1 MTPPIIFFTGRAKL
15 AIRAAAFVR
24 VAAVRAGTVYNEDR
38 ARVVLIE
45 RAPAGLSETAVSR
58 LGGRV
63 GRQRSVWQ
71 TPLREACQFGA
82 SGSACGERRRCGAS
96 GSPSEYHFV
105 LRMIATTVLDRFRLD
120 GRVAFVTGGRRGL
133 GRAFAQALAEAGARV
148 AISSR
153 VVADGE
159 QAAEQLRQAG
169 AEAISVS
176 GDVTNPADVEA
187 MVAAV
192 EGQLGPIDVLVNNAG
207 VVEHRPALEVT
218 PESWRS
224 VLAVN
229 LDGLWFCCQA
239 VGQRMVE
246 RRQGVIVNIGSIS
259 GAIVNRPQWQP
270 AYNASKA
277 AVHQLTRSLAGEWAP
292 YGVRANALAL
302 GYIRTEMSPPPA
314 DPQTKRWWVD
324 DVPMQR
330 MATPEEVAPAVVYL
344 ASDASRFM
352 TGAILVV
359 DGGYTVW

>member
-1 MTPPIIFFTGRAKL
+1 MTG
-15 AIRAAAFVR
+15 
-24 VAAVRAGTVYNEDR
+24 
-38 ARVVLIE
+38 
-45 RAPAGLSETAVSR
+45 
-58 LGGRV
+58 
-63 GRQRSVWQ
+63 
-71 TPLREACQFGA
+71 
-82 SGSACGERRRCGAS
+82 
-96 GSPSEYHFV
+96 
-105 LRMIATTVLDRFRLD
+105 MTVLDRFRLD

-133 GRAFAQALAEAGARV
+133 GRAFAKALAGAGARV

-159 QAAEQLRQAG
+159 RAAEQLREG
-169 AEAISVS
+169 GTEVISVT
-176 GDVTNPADVEA
+176 GDVTDPADVDA

-192 EGQLGPIDVLVNNAG
+192 EARLGPIDVLVNNAG

-218 PESWRS
+218 PESWRA
-224 VLAVN
+224 VLSVN

-239 VGQRMVE
+239 VGRRMVQ

-259 GAIVNRPQWQP
+259 GTIVNRPQWQP

-302 GYIRTEMSPPPA
+302 GYVSTEMSPPPT
-314 DPQTKRWWVD
+314 DPETARWWVE

-330 MATPEEVAPAVVYL
+330 MATPEEVAPAVLYL
-344 ASDASRFM
+344 ASDASSFM
-352 TGAILVV
+352 TGSIMVL